1 MSCQGLVCLGFAL
14 VPIEC
19 QDVVAAVE
27 RHSTR
32 YGVPGAIYVDNGTQ
46 LVSMAS
52 AKFTP
57 QDLENELRDKV
68 DVKVVVI

>member
-1 MSCQGLVCLGFAL
+1 M
-14 VPIEC
+14 
-19 QDVVAAVE
+19 VAAVE